1 VLHSIG
7 PNLRRLRV
15 GKQLSLHQ
23 LAEGSGVSAAAI
35 HRIER
40 SGMVPT
46 VATLLKVATALER
59 PLSYFT
65 DGAQFQSPVTAVATP
80 ASRRRAFTTS
90 KNGVA
95 LHGISGPY
103 GRFFIASAVVVIEP
117 RADSGD
123 EPMRHQGEELIYLLE
138 GALELEVDGTTF
150 QLGPGDALHFRTDRA
165 HRWRNSDTTPAR
177 ALWMRLPGR

>member
-1 VLHSIG
+1 MLRSIG
-7 PNLRRLRV
+7 PSLRKLRV
-15 GKQLSLHQ
+15 RKRLSLHR
-23 LAEGSGVSAAAI
+23 LAERSGVSAAAI
-35 HRIER
+35 HRIEHG
-40 SGMVPT
+40 GMVPT
-46 VATLLKVATALER
+46 VSTLLKIATALER

-65 DGAQFQSPVTAVATP
+65 DGAQFQSSATAIATP
-80 ASRRRAFTTS
+80 ASRRRAFVTS
-90 KNGVA
+90 KNGIA

-103 GRFFIASAVVVIEP
+103 GRFFITSAVAVIEP

-165 HRWRNSDTTPAR
+165 HRWRNPDTTPAR
-177 ALWMRLPGR
+177 ALWMRLPGS

>member
-1 VLHSIG
+1 VLQSIG
-7 PNLRRLRV
+7 PNLHQLRV
-15 GKQLSLHQ
+15 RKRLSLQQ
-23 LAEGSGVSAAAI
+23 LAERSGVSAAAI
-35 HRIER
+35 HRIEHG
-40 SGMVPT
+40 GMVPT
-46 VATLLKVATALER
+46 VTTLLKIATALE
-59 PLSYFT
+59 
-65 DGAQFQSPVTAVATP
+65 GAQFQSSATAVATP
-80 ASRRRAFTTS
+80 ASRRRACATS
-90 KNGVA
+90 KNGIA

-103 GRFFIASAVVVIEP
+103 GRFFIASAVAVIEP

-165 HRWRNSDTTPAR
+165 HRWRNPDTTPAR